1 MVNKALFMAM
11 CGILADKDD
20 DLGDDQDGSDTCKS

>member
-1 MVNKALFMAM
+1 MVNKDLFMAM

-20 DLGDDQDGSDTCKS
+20 DLGGDQDDSNACGT

>member
-20 DLGDDQDGSDTCKS
+20 DDLGDDQDGNEI

>member
-20 DLGDDQDGSDTCKS
+20 DDLGDDQDDE